1 VAWIESHQAISR
13 HRKTLHMVMELKV
26 DRHKLIGHLHELW
39 WWGLDNASAEGLLGH
54 VPHSVIAEAAGWPER
69 QADRFVG
76 VMVSAGFLEV
86 SEDGYVLHDWYEY
99 AGKFYDQK
107 ELRRAANRQS
117 QAARRHRLSV
127 TGESRADDSHDDS
140 VHTGDDSHDDQ
151 NDSQH
156 PTGPNQPD
164 LTNQTGVNPQP
175 PLRKGAVSRRRRNGV
190 DPEQRMSFPT
200 GVQP

>member
-1 VAWIESHQAISR
+1 MAWIESHQAISR
-13 HRKTLHMVMELKV
+13 HRKTLHMVKELKV

-39 WWGLDNASAEGLLGH
+39 WWGLDNATAEGLLGH
-54 VPHSVIAEAAGWPER
+54 VPDSVIAEAAGWPER
-69 QADRFVG
+69 QADRFVAA
-76 VMVSAGFLEV
+76 MVSAGFVEA
-86 SEDGYVLHDWYEY
+86 SEAGYILHDWFEY

-117 QAARRHRLSV
+117 QAARRQRLSV
-127 TGESRADDSHDDS
+127 TGGSRVDDGHDDKMM
-140 VHTGDDSHDDQ
+140 TGDDSHDDQ

-156 PTGPNQPD
+156 STGPNQPD

-175 PLRKGAVSRRRRNGV
+175 PLRKGAASRRRNGV